1 MMSARLQERIIE
13 LLTEIQL
20 DIRGIKSD
28 IQSFLQHAST
38 QQSASLSN
46 EHFEPFVESIEP
58 PNPNVNDKIIQYLR
72 EKFGD
77 DEMGTD

>member
-1 MMSARLQERIIE
+1 MSARVQERIIE
-13 LLTEIQL
+13 ILTEIQL
-20 DIRGIKSD
+20 DLQSIKAD
-28 IQSFLQHAST
+28 MQSLLKNAST
-38 QQSASLSN
+38 LKSGSLSS

-72 EKFGD
+72 KKRGD

>member
-1 MMSARLQERIIE
+1 MSPRVQERIIE

-20 DIRGIKSD
+20 DIRSIKSD
-28 IQSFLQHAST
+28 VQSLLSHAST
-38 QQSASLSN
+38 AQPGSLSN
-46 EHFEPFVESIEP
+46 ERFEPFVEPIEP
-58 PNPNVNDKIIQYLR
+58 QNPNVNDKIIQYLR